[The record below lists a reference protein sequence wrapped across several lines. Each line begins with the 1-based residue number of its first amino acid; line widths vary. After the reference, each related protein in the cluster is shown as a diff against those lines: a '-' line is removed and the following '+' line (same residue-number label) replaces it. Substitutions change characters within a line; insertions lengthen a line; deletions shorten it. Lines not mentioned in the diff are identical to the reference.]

1 MTKAFKIITALLLS
15 LLTLTAASVSF
26 ALDDND
32 MSEWAA
38 AEIEEAVELGI
49 VAENLQKDY
58 SKNITREEFAVTAMM
73 FAAYQNN
80 IDFDDMQYLYIN
92 GGSLS
97 KVPADEITMFDDLAD
112 SEYANY
118 IMTAA
123 AMGIVKGKGNKLF
136 DPFSPITRE
145 EAAVM
150 LSRVCTMYASDKPA
164 PESEV
169 ADMADSDSV
178 SDWARDS
185 VKKVCALN
193 IMQGMPDGTFAPK
206 NPYTREQCYATFVR
220 LCKKAVIKSR
230 CHGDKLCFWSYDELL
245 GNVKGQPNYESIY
258 SCENDFCS
266 VEVGFASAFFSGR
279 SGFWIL
285 YKNGGRKDLMG
296 QFGKI
301 SPYNFNKESFKFSD
315 DGKFLYCSWSDMTDG
330 IEKKREYRI
339 DLEKARVYKID

>member
-1 MTKAFKIITALLLS
+1 MKKTFLS
-15 LLTLTAASVSF
+15 KVSMLLTSIFAFSVF
-26 ALDDND
+26 PVLADGD
-32 MSEWAA
+32 MSEWAK

-49 VAENLQKDY
+49 VVENLQKDY

-73 FAAYQNN
+73 FVAYQNN
-80 IDFDDMQYLYIN
+80 MDFGDMQYLYIN

-97 KVPADEITMFDDLAD
+97 KVSAYGITMFDDLAD

-123 AMGIVKGKGNKLF
+123 MGIVKGKGNNLF

-169 ADMADSDSV
+169 ADMADSDSI

-220 LCKKAVIKSR
+220 LC
-230 CHGDKLCFWSYDELL
+230 
-245 GNVKGQPNYESIY
+245 
-258 SCENDFCS
+258 
-266 VEVGFASAFFSGR
+266 
-279 SGFWIL
+279 
-285 YKNGGRKDLMG
+285 
-296 QFGKI
+296 
-301 SPYNFNKESFKFSD
+301 
-315 DGKFLYCSWSDMTDG
+315 
-330 IEKKREYRI
+330 
-339 DLEKARVYKID
+339 

>member
-58 SKNITREEFAVTAMM
+58 QKNITREEFAVTAMM
-73 FAAYQNN
+73 FVAYQNN
-80 IDFDDMQYLYIN
+80 MDFDDMQYLYIN

-97 KVPADEITMFDDLAD
+97 KVSADGITMFDDLAD

-123 AMGIVKGKGNKLF
+123 AMGIVKGKGNNLF

-245 GNVKGQPNYESIY
+245 GNVKRQPNYESIY

-315 DGKFLYCSWSDMTDG
+315 DGKFLYCSWSDITDG
-330 IEKKREYRI
+330 IEEKREYRI
-339 DLEKARVYKID
+339 DLEKARVYKLD

>member
-1 MTKAFKIITALLLS
+1 MKKLLCFLMITAMI
-15 LLTLTAASVSF
+15 LTTTLCVVNA
-26 ALDDND
+26 DND

-58 SKNITREEFAVTAMM
+58 QKNITREDFAVTAMM
-73 FAAYQNN
+73 FVAYQNN
-80 IDFDDMQYLYIN
+80 MDFGDMQYLYIN

-97 KVPADEITMFDDLAD
+97 KVSADEIAMFDDLAD

-123 AMGIVKGKGNKLF
+123 AMGIVKGRGNNLF

-150 LSRVCTMYASDKPA
+150 LSRVYTMYASDKPA

-169 ADMADSDSV
+169 ADIADSDSV

-185 VKKVCALN
+185 VKKVYALN
-193 IMQGMPDGTFAPK
+193 IMQGMPNGTFAPK

-220 LCKKAVIKSR
+220 LQKSR
-230 CHGDKLCFWSYDELL
+230 YKKPLSRRQSLL
-245 GNVKGQPNYESIY
+245 LV
-258 SCENDFCS
+258 
-266 VEVGFASAFFSGR
+266 V
-279 SGFWIL
+279 
-285 YKNGGRKDLMG
+285 
-296 QFGKI
+296 
-301 SPYNFNKESFKFSD
+301 
-315 DGKFLYCSWSDMTDG
+315 
-330 IEKKREYRI
+330 
-339 DLEKARVYKID
+339 